1 MSGWNIC
8 ESCREAEKER
18 ATERQNIL
26 REKEAARRLLI
37 RLQVRG
43 CSSCFR

>member
-1 MSGWNIC
+1 MGSTCVGGG
-8 ESCREAEKER
+8 CREAEHER

-37 RLQVRG
+37 RIQVFAY
-43 CSSCFR
+43 SYS